1 MSESRDQMIAAL
13 REIVVPVL
21 RDMSFRGSF
30 PHFRRLRD
38 TQIDLLTFQ
47 FSRWGGEFLI
57 EVAFCQP
64 GGFTTAW
71 GKHVPAAK
79 VSAND
84 IHPAQRLRL
93 GTHTP
98 EPRDCWFRFE
108 PERAGIYSDTALEVL
123 PWLRGQAEQ
132 FWVTHQPTMARS
144 A

>member
-1 MSESRDQMIAAL
+1 MIAAL

-47 FSRWGGEFLI
+47 FSRRGGEFLI
-57 EVAFCQP
+57 EVAFCEP
-64 GGFTTAW
+64 SGFTTAW
-71 GKHVPAAK
+71 GKHVPPAK
-79 VSAND
+79 ACAHD
-84 IHPAQRLRL
+84 IHPMSRLRL

-98 EPRDCWFRFE
+98 EPRDCWFHFE
-108 PERAGIYSDTALEVL
+108 PERVGTYSDTALEVL
-123 PWLRGQAEQ
+123 PWLRGQPEQ
-132 FWVTHQPTMARS
+132 FWSTHQPTMARS